1 VNWVGGVEAMSMGEE
16 EEKEPKENI
25 IPIADKLT
33 VPPEAS

>member
-1 VNWVGGVEAMSMGEE
+1 MSMGEEE

>member
-1 VNWVGGVEAMSMGEE
+1 MNWVGGVEAMSMGEE
-16 EEKEPKENI
+16 EEPKENI